1 MKPTLLVLAAGLGS
15 RYGSLKQVDSFGPA
29 GEAIIEYS
37 VFDALRAGFGRVVFV
52 IAPSMEKDFSQ
63 VFASKFPQEARVSY
77 VIQDLPIIPKGFTVP
92 EGRIKPWG
100 TGHAVMMAAKNI
112 REPFAVING
121 DDFYGRIS
129 YEKVCQFLSSVNPD
143 EPRFC
148 LAGYPLGNTLSK
160 HGTVSRGVC
169 QVDAKGFL
177 TKIVENTKIGY
188 APDGS
193 IVNTGEDGTITPL
206 SADSMVSMNL
216 FGFTPAFFTFLEKY
230 FAKFLHDNIMN
241 LKAEYYLPFVVDELI
256 RTSQAQVEV
265 LPTPESW
272 FGVTYKEDKPF
283 VTEMLKQLTVKGLYP
298 TPLWQR
304 N

>member
-15 RYGSLKQVDSFGPA
+15 RYGSLKQVDSFGPG

-37 VFDALRAGFGRVVFV
+37 VFDALRSGFGRVVFV

-63 VFASKFPQEARVSY
+63 VFASKFPDEARVSY
-77 VIQDLPIIPKGFTVP
+77 VIQDLKIIPERFQVP

-129 YEKVCQFLSSVNPD
+129 YEKVCQFLCSVKPD

-169 QVDAKGFL
+169 QVDAEGFL
-177 TKIVENTKIGY
+177 TRIVENTKIGY

-216 FGFTPAFFTFLEKY
+216 FGFTPAYFDFLEKY
-230 FAKFLHDNIMN
+230 FAKFLENNIQN
-241 LKAEYYLPFVVDELI
+241 LKAEFYLPFVVDELI
-256 RTSQAQVEV
+256 HNGQAQVMV
-265 LPTPESW
+265 IPTPESW
-272 FGVTYKEDKPF
+272 FGVTYKEDKPY
-283 VTEMLKQLTVKGLYP
+283 VAEMLKQLTDKGLYP
-298 TPLWQR
+298 TPLWR
-304 N
+304 HN

>member
-37 VFDALRAGFGRVVFV
+37 VYDALRAGFGRVVFV
-52 IAPSMEKDFSQ
+52 ISPGMEKDFSQ
-63 VFASKFPQEARVSY
+63 VFASKFPQEARVGY
-77 VIQDLPIIPKGFTVP
+77 VIQDLSIIPEAFTVP

-100 TGHAVMMAAKNI
+100 TGHAVMMAAENI

-129 YEKVCQFLSSVNPD
+129 YEKVCHFLSSVKPE

-169 QVDAKGFL
+169 QVDTEGFL
-177 TKIVENTKIGY
+177 TKIVENTRIGY

-193 IVNTGEDGTITPL
+193 IVNTGDDGKVTPL
-206 SADSMVSMNL
+206 SAGFMVSMNL
-216 FGFTPAFFTFLEKY
+216 FGFTPAFFKFLEKY
-230 FAKFLHDNIMN
+230 FTKFLQENIQN
-241 LKAEYYLPFVVDELI
+241 LKSEYYLPFVVDELI
-256 RTSQAQVEV
+256 RNRQAQVEV

-283 VTEMLKQLTVKGLYP
+283 VTGMLKQLTEKGLYP

>member
-15 RYGSLKQVDSFGPA
+15 RYGSLKQVDSFGPG

-52 IAPSMEKDFSQ
+52 IAPGMEKDFSQ
-63 VFASKFPQEARVSY
+63 VFASKFPPEAQVSY
-77 VIQDLPIIPKGFTVP
+77 VIQDLPKIPETFTVP

-100 TGHAVMMAAKNI
+100 TGHAVMMAAKSI

-129 YEKVCQFLSSVNPD
+129 YEKVCQFLCTVNPK

-169 QVDAKGFL
+169 EVDINGFL

-188 APDGS
+188 ASSGR
-193 IVNTGEDGTITPL
+193 IVNTGEDGTVKTL
-206 SADSMVSMNL
+206 SGDFMVSMNL
-216 FGFTPAFFTFLEKY
+216 FGFTPVFFNFLEKY
-230 FAKFLHDNIMN
+230 FTKFLQDNILN

-256 RTSQAQVEV
+256 RTNQANVKV

-283 VTEMLKQLTVKGLYP
+283 VTEMLKQLTDKGVYP
-298 TPLWQR
+298 TPLWQH

>member
-15 RYGSLKQVDSFGPA
+15 RYGSLKQVDSFGPG
-29 GEAIIEYS
+29 GEAIIEFS
-37 VFDALRAGFGRVVFV
+37 VYDALRAGFGRVVFV
-52 IAPSMEKDFSQ
+52 IAPGMEKDFSQ
-63 VFASKFPQEARVSY
+63 VFASRFPKEAQVSY
-77 VIQDLPIIPKGFTVP
+77 VIQDLSIIPEAFKVP
-92 EGRIKPWG
+92 DGRIKPWG
-100 TGHAVMMAAKNI
+100 TGHAVMMAAENI

-121 DDFYGRIS
+121 DDFYGRLS
-129 YEKVCQFLSSVNPD
+129 YEKVCQFLCSVKPE

-169 QVDAKGFL
+169 EVDARGFL

-188 APDGS
+188 DREGR
-193 IVNTGEDGTITPL
+193 IVNTGDDGKITPL
-206 SADSMVSMNL
+206 SAEYMVSMNL
-216 FGFTPAFFTFLEKY
+216 FGFTPAFFDFLERH
-230 FAKFLHDNIMN
+230 FTRFLQDNILN

-256 RTSQAQVEV
+256 RTGQAHVTV

-283 VTEMLKQLTVKGLYP
+283 VTEMLKQLTDKGIYP
-298 TPLWQR
+298 TPLWLQ